1 MIHEISACY
10 NHTKQQQKVEGTN
23 MQGLTAV
30 NKQHATIQDWAI
42 IVTAG
47 VGFFLSTLDTGI
59 MNVALPKLG
68 QTFHVNVNVVAWTVT
83 LYLITLSSTIIT
95 FGRIS
100 DRVGRMKI
108 YFLGLTVFAFSSILC
123 GSSFSVPQLIFF
135 RGLQGI
141 GAAMLQATSA
151 AIITT
156 CIPKDRQGSALG
168 TLGMILGLG
177 NVLGPSAGGLLLSF
191 VGWRWIFWIN
201 IPICAMGLWGC
212 YKIIRVTKEQVS
224 RVPLNIV
231 SNVLL
236 GIATLSLLYGLTAD
250 SSPVFPRILPF
261 FFFTLSLIGYI
272 VRDTRVMNP
281 IVPFSL
287 FRSGAFVVPILSAL
301 VLGVATAIA
310 FIVPAY
316 YLEGVIH
323 LMPWHVGL
331 VNLAAPL
338 GLVMLSKLSGRLIG
352 SFGIIPLIL
361 SGQGIM
367 FIALITLST
376 MQLNW
381 HSITFGALLLLYGFG
396 AGIFIPA
403 NLSAIMNSVGLEF
416 QGTIGSVQRMVHN
429 IGLAVGTSTAA
440 SMIRFETKLGLLA
453 FREIWILAACAVLI
467 AFLCTASLQLF
478 RRSPRK
484 I

>member
-1 MIHEISACY
+1 
-10 NHTKQQQKVEGTN
+10 

-30 NKQHATIQDWAI
+30 DQQHATTRDWPI

-47 VGFFLSTLDTGI
+47 VGFFLSALDTGI
-59 MNVALPKLG
+59 MNVALPTLG
-68 QTFHVNVNVVAWTVT
+68 QTFHVNVNTVAWTVT
-83 LYLITLSSTIIT
+83 LYLISLSSTIII

-100 DRVGRMKI
+100 DRVGRMKVYSI
-108 YFLGLTVFAFSSILC
+108 GLAVFAIASILC
-123 GSSFSVPQLIFF
+123 GSAFSAPQLIIF

-151 AIITT
+151 AMITT
-156 CIPKDRQGSALG
+156 YIAKERQGAALG

-212 YKIIRVTKEQVS
+212 YKIARVTKEQVS
-224 RVPLNIV
+224 PVPLNIV
-231 SNVLL
+231 GSVLL
-236 GIATLSLLYGLTAD
+236 GIATFSLLCGLSAD
-250 SSPVFPRILPF
+250 SLPGFPRMLPYGF
-261 FFFTLSLIGYI
+261 FALSLIGYI
-272 VRDTRVMNP
+272 FWDTRVTNP
-281 IVPFSL
+281 IMPLSL
-287 FRSGAFVVPILSAL
+287 FRSGAFIVPILSAL
-301 VLGVATAIA
+301 VLGFATAIA

-316 YLEGVIH
+316 YLEGVAH
-323 LMPWHVGL
+323 LMHWQVGL

-338 GLVMLSKLSGRLIG
+338 GLVMLSKLSGKLIG
-352 SFGIIPLIL
+352 SYGITPLTL
-361 SGQGIM
+361 SGLGIM
-367 FIALITLST
+367 FIALIALST

-381 HSITFGALLLLYGFG
+381 HSVTFGALLLLYGFG

-403 NLSAIMNSVGLEF
+403 NLSAIMGSVGLEL

-440 SMIRFETKLGLLA
+440 SMIRLDTNLGLSA
-453 FREIWILAACAVLI
+453 FRKIWILSACAILI
-467 AFLCTASLQLF
+467 AFLGTALLHLF
-478 RRSPRK
+478 RRYRSGK

>member
-1 MIHEISACY
+1 
-10 NHTKQQQKVEGTN
+10 

-30 NKQHATIQDWAI
+30 NQQHTTARYWAI

-59 MNVALPKLG
+59 MNVALPTLG
-68 QTFHVNVNVVAWTVT
+68 QTFHINVNVVAWTVT
-83 LYLITLSSTIIT
+83 LYLLSLSSTIIV

-100 DRVGRMKI
+100 DRVGRMKV
-108 YFLGLTVFAFSSILC
+108 YSMGLAVFAIASILC
-123 GSSFSVPQLIFF
+123 GSALSVPQLILF

-156 CIPKDRQGSALG
+156 CIPKERQGAALG

-212 YKIIRVTKEQVS
+212 YRIIRVTKEEVS
-224 RVPLNIV
+224 RVPLNLV
-231 SNVLL
+231 GNFLL
-236 GIATLSLLYGLTAD
+236 GIAIFSLLYGLSAD
-250 SSPVFPRILPF
+250 SLPGFPGMLPYC
-261 FFFTLSLIGYI
+261 FFTLALIGYI
-272 VRDTRVMNP
+272 MWDTRVTNP
-281 IVPFSL
+281 IVPLSL
-287 FRSGAFVVPILSAL
+287 FRSGAFVVPILSQV
-301 VLGVATAIA
+301 VLGFATAIA

-316 YLEGVIH
+316 YLEGVTH
-323 LMPWHVGL
+323 LMPWQVGL

-338 GLVMLSKLSGRLIG
+338 GLVMLSGLSGKLVG
-352 SFGIIPLIL
+352 SYGIIPSTL
-361 SGQGIM
+361 SGLGIM
-367 FIALITLST
+367 CIALFTLST
-376 MQLNW
+376 MQLDW
-381 HSITFGALLLLYGFG
+381 HSITFGALLLFYGFG
-396 AGIFIPA
+396 AGLFIPA
-403 NLSAIMNSVGLEF
+403 NLAAIMGSVGLEL

-440 SMIRFETKLGLLA
+440 LMIRLNSNSGLLA
-453 FREIWILAACAVLI
+453 FRELWILAACTVLL
-467 AFLCTASLQLF
+467 ALLAMASLHLF
-478 RRSPRK
+478 HWYCSRK